1 MRLTTKFLIKLA
13 IFALATTATM
23 QSIAGMTTNE
33 IQDMCQIRYSWY
45 LNSLASDNFL
55 TAYQKENELASFFG
69 NPSQMTA
76 TEKQSLFSQF
86 GNITTQM
93 TAAQKQSFLNQC
105 YLVTNYQQNPHYGV
119 MHILPQNTQ
128 NGPINGP
135 Q

>member
-1 MRLTTKFLIKLA
+1 
-13 IFALATTATM
+13 M
-23 QSIAGMTTNE
+23 QSIAGMTTSE
-33 IQDMCQIRYSWY
+33 IQEMCQINLKRYSCY
-45 LNSLASDNFL
+45 LNSLASDNPL
-55 TAYQKENELASFFG
+55 TAYQNENGFASLFG
-69 NPSQMTA
+69 NPSQITA

-105 YLVTNYQQNPHYGV
+105 YLVTNYQQNPHYAG